1 MNDNVTL
8 IPARRR
14 AGNRISKEEN
24 KPKLK
29 VAAYC
34 RVSTDSDEQAG
45 SYEMQVQHYTEYIGR
60 NKEWELAGIYTDD
73 GISGTNT
80 KKREGFNEMI
90 DDCMAGKVDMIITK
104 SISRFARNTID
115 CLKYVRQLK
124 EKNIVIIFEK
134 ENINTLEASGELLL
148 TIMAS
153 LAQQESASLS
163 QNVKLGLQFRY
174 QEGKVQVNHEH
185 FLGYTKDEEGNL
197 IIDEE
202 EAKTIRRIYREY
214 LEGAS
219 FRDIADGLERDKIKT
234 GGKRYKWH
242 LSTIR
247 GILRNEK
254 YMGDALLQKTITT
267 DFIEKIRIKNDGTV
281 PQYYVKDSQEPIIAR
296 DIFTQVQE
304 EMVRRANLT
313 SGMDGKKKR
322 VYSSKYALSS
332 ICTCTKC
339 GDIYRRIAWNNRGKK
354 STVWRCCTRVENGP
368 SACDAPTVQESELQE
383 ATLKAINQLLSCS
396 DSMMQVLRNNIEIA
410 LADDNSGEMERLN
423 VILKEKQ
430 KELVK
435 LAHAKKDYTSLA
447 DEIDI
452 LRDKKQEL
460 LVQRAEMEGVKKR
473 VAELTDFFQGTVQ
486 ELTEYDE
493 GMVRKYIEQ
502 IKVYEDKFTVCFK
515 AKVEIEIEC
524 ENNRKIMAVNRDV
537 NNL

>member
-1 MNDNVTL
+1 MNENVTL

-115 CLKYVRQLK
+115 CLKYVRQLR
-124 EKNIVIIFEK
+124 EKNIAIIFEK

-185 FLGYTKDEEGNL
+185 FLGYTKDEDGNL
-197 IIDEE
+197 IIDED
-202 EAKTIRRIYREY
+202 EAKIIRRIYREY

-219 FRDIADGLERDKIKT
+219 LRDIADGLERDKIKT

-242 LSTIR
+242 LSTVR

-267 DFIEKIRIKNDGTV
+267 DYIEKIRIRNDGTV

-296 DIFTQVQE
+296 DIFAQVQE
-304 EMVRRANLT
+304 EMIRRANLM
-313 SGMDGKKKR
+313 SGKDGKKKR
-322 VYSSKYALSS
+322 IYSSKYALSS

-339 GDIYRRIAWNNRGKK
+339 GDIYRRIAWKNRGKK

-368 SACDAPTVQESELQE
+368 SACDASTVQESELQN
-383 ATLKAINQLLSCS
+383 ATVKAINQLLSCS
-396 DSMMQVLRNNIEIA
+396 DRMMRILKDNIETA
-410 LADDNSGEMERLN
+410 LADDNSDEIEKVN
-423 VILKEKQ
+423 VILKKKQ

-435 LAHAKKDYTSLA
+435 LAHAKKDYTALA
-447 DEIDI
+447 DEIDN
-452 LRDKKQEL
+452 LREEKQKL
-460 LVQRAEMEGVKKR
+460 LVQRAETEGVKKR
-473 VAELTDFFQGTVQ
+473 IAELTDFLQDADQ
-486 ELTEYDE
+486 ELSEYDE

-502 IKVYEDKFTVCFK
+502 IRIYEDKFTICFK
-515 AKVEIEIEC
+515 AQVQIEVK
-524 ENNRKIMAVNRDV
+524 R
-537 NNL
+537 

>member
-1 MNDNVTL
+1 MNENVTL
-8 IPARRR
+8 IPARIR
-14 AGNRISKEEN
+14 AGNRITRQEN
-24 KPKLK
+24 KPKLR

-45 SYEMQVQHYTEYIGR
+45 SYDVQVQHYTEYIGR

-73 GISGTNT
+73 GISGTNI
-80 KKREGFNEMI
+80 KKREGFIEMI
-90 DDCMAGKVDMIITK
+90 DDCMEGKVDMIITK

-115 CLKYVRQLK
+115 CLKYVRKLK
-124 EKNIVIIFEK
+124 EKNIAIIFEK

-163 QNVKLGLQFRY
+163 QNIKLGLQFRY

-185 FLGYTKDEEGNL
+185 FLGYTKDEDGKL
-197 IIDEE
+197 IVDED
-202 EAKTIRRIYREY
+202 EAKIVRRIFREY

-219 FRDIADGLERDKIKT
+219 FRDIANGLGKDKIMT

-296 DIFTQVQE
+296 DIFMLVQE
-304 EMVRRANLT
+304 EMIRRANLT
-313 SGMDGKKKR
+313 SGVDGKKKR

-354 STVWRCCTRVENGP
+354 STVWRCCTRVEHGP
-368 SACDAPTVQESELQE
+368 SACDALTIQESELQD
-383 ATLKAINQLLSCS
+383 ATVKAINKILICS
-396 DSMMQVLRNNIEIA
+396 DRMLQILSDNIEMAI
-410 LADDNSGEMERLN
+410 ADDNSVEMEKLN
-423 VILKEKQ
+423 GILKEKQ

-435 LAHAKKDYTSLA
+435 LAHAKKDYVALA

-452 LRDKKQEL
+452 LRDKKKEL
-460 LVQRAEMEGVKKR
+460 QVQRAEKEGVKKR
-473 VAELTDFFQGTVQ
+473 IEELTDFLKGENYQ
-486 ELTEYDE
+486 LIEYDE
-493 GMVRKYIEQ
+493 GMVRKYIEE
-502 IKVYEDKFTVCFK
+502 IKVYEDKFTICFK
-515 AKVEIEIEC
+515 AKVEIDIE
-524 ENNRKIMAVNRDV
+524 R
-537 NNL
+537 

>member
-1 MNDNVTL
+1 MNENVTL
-8 IPARRR
+8 IPARIR
-14 AGNRISKEEN
+14 AGNRITRQEN
-24 KPKLK
+24 KPKLR

-45 SYEMQVQHYTEYIGR
+45 SYDVQVQHYTEYIGR

-73 GISGTNT
+73 GISGTNI
-80 KKREGFNEMI
+80 KKREGFIEMI
-90 DDCMAGKVDMIITK
+90 DDCMEGKVDMIITK

-115 CLKYVRQLK
+115 CLKYVRKLK
-124 EKNIVIIFEK
+124 EKNIAIIFEK

-163 QNVKLGLQFRY
+163 QNIKLGLQFRY

-185 FLGYTKDEEGNL
+185 FLGYTKDEDGKL
-197 IIDEE
+197 IVDED
-202 EAKTIRRIYREY
+202 EAKIVRRIFREY

-219 FRDIADGLERDKIKT
+219 FRDIANGLEKDKIMT

-296 DIFTQVQE
+296 DIFMLVQE
-304 EMVRRANLT
+304 EMIRRANLT
-313 SGMDGKKKR
+313 SGVDGKKKR

-354 STVWRCCTRVENGP
+354 STVWRCCTRVEHGP
-368 SACDAPTVQESELQE
+368 SACDALTIQESELQD
-383 ATLKAINQLLSCS
+383 ATVKAINKILICS
-396 DSMMQVLRNNIEIA
+396 DRMLQILSDNIEMAI
-410 LADDNSGEMERLN
+410 ADDNSVEMEKLN
-423 VILKEKQ
+423 GILKEKQ

-435 LAHAKKDYTSLA
+435 LAHAKKDYVALA

-452 LRDKKQEL
+452 LRDKKKEL
-460 LVQRAEMEGVKKR
+460 QVQRAEKEGVKKR
-473 VAELTDFFQGTVQ
+473 IEELTDFLKGENYQ
-486 ELTEYDE
+486 LIEYDE
-493 GMVRKYIEQ
+493 GMVRKYIEE
-502 IKVYEDKFTVCFK
+502 IKVYEDKFTICFK
-515 AKVEIEIEC
+515 AKMEIDIE
-524 ENNRKIMAVNRDV
+524 R
-537 NNL
+537 

>member
-14 AGNRISKEEN
+14 AGNRVVKEE
-24 KPKLK
+24 KPKLR

-45 SYEMQVQHYTEYIGR
+45 SYETQVNHYKEYIGR
-60 NKEWELAGIYTDD
+60 NSEWELAGIYTDD

-90 DDCMAGKVDMIITK
+90 DDCMAGKIDMVITK

-124 EKNIVIIFEK
+124 EKNIAIIFEK

-185 FLGYTKDEEGNL
+185 FLGYTKDEDGNL
-197 IIDEE
+197 IIDED
-202 EAKTIRRIYREY
+202 EAKIVRRIFREY

-219 FRDIADGLERDKIKT
+219 FRDIAEGLERDKIKT

-242 LSTIR
+242 LSTVK

-281 PQYYVKDSQEPIIAR
+281 PQYYVKDSQEAIIPR
-296 DIFTQVQE
+296 DVYMQVQE
-304 EMVRRANLT
+304 EMVRRTNMT
-313 SGMDGKKKR
+313 SGIEGKKKR

-339 GDIYRRIAWNNRGKK
+339 GDVYRRIAWNNRGKH
-354 STVWRCCTRVENGP
+354 SIVWRCCTRVENGP
-368 SACDAPTVQESELQE
+368 TVCDAPTVTEEELQQ
-383 ATLKAINQLLSCS
+383 ATIKAINQIVQCPE
-396 DSMMQVLRNNIEIA
+396 SMMQVLKGNIEEA
-410 LADDNSGEMERLN
+410 LVDDNSGEMEKLN
-423 VILKEKQ
+423 AIMVEKQ

-435 LAHAKKDYTSLA
+435 LAHAKKDYGSLA

-460 LVQRAEMEGVKKR
+460 LVRRAKTEGVKKR
-473 VAELTDFFQGTVQ
+473 ITELADFLQGASQ
-486 ELTEYDE
+486 ELGEYDE
-493 GMVRKYIEQ
+493 ALVRKYIEQ
-502 IKVYEDKFTVCFK
+502 IKISEDHFIVYFK
-515 AKVEIEIEC
+515 AKV
-524 ENNRKIMAVNRDV
+524 KIKVKR
-537 NNL
+537 